1 MPSSSHFLLRYFS
14 VFVETSDPD
23 AGQTTSSLD
32 LAVGSEGGRRRTRR
46 YLPGGSGGGRKT
58 SERFRTQPITANEM
72 EESTGLMDAEGN
84 DNKKVDVK
92 TDDRAKMSVAAKMS
106 LFKELEKSSAPN
118 SSALLKPRSGSSF
131 HERRTRRGN
140 DHRFLTQPITCE
152 EMVAI
157 STPPSADVRSGQVES
172 VGDGDESCRMSMRDK
187 LALFNRLSVHGKNG
201 ASPTD
206 GPPER
211 RKQKGAR
218 YRTQPITVDEV
229 SLLQKGPIQLPAF
242 SLSSNLYDRHQASSV
257 NLKPSEVL
265 LIQPKSELSEPEST
279 HQASQE
285 YNSEPCL
292 KGILKKRRPEGSEWS
307 ENEGRELPQNQ
318 QQNGED
324 CTDAE
329 MFGRIEGAER
339 LESQRETSEVERS
352 SVNVAPWRQRAR
364 NRRETP
370 TQVQSEQDAPQ
381 EEWPSQSSPQEII
394 SSAANSSDVTG
405 HVE

>member
-1 MPSSSHFLLRYFS
+1 
-14 VFVETSDPD
+14 
-23 AGQTTSSLD
+23 
-32 LAVGSEGGRRRTRR
+32 
-46 YLPGGSGGGRKT
+46 
-58 SERFRTQPITANEM
+58 
-72 EESTGLMDAEGN
+72 
-84 DNKKVDVK
+84 
-92 TDDRAKMSVAAKMS
+92 
-106 LFKELEKSSAPN
+106 
-118 SSALLKPRSGSSF
+118 
-131 HERRTRRGN
+131 
-140 DHRFLTQPITCE
+140 
-152 EMVAI
+152 
-157 STPPSADVRSGQVES
+157 TPPSAGVRSGQIES

-229 SLLQKGPIQLPAF
+229 SL
-242 SLSSNLYDRHQASSV
+242 
-257 NLKPSEVL
+257 
-265 LIQPKSELSEPEST
+265 
-279 HQASQE
+279 E
-285 YNSEPCL
+285 YNSEPFL

-307 ENEGRELPQNQ
+307 ENEGQELPQNQ
-318 QQNGED
+318 QQNGGD

-329 MFGRIEGAER
+329 MFGWIEGAER

-352 SVNVAPWRQRAR
+352 SVKVAPWRQRAR

-370 TQVQSEQDAPQ
+370 TQVLSEQDAPQ

-405 HVE
+405 QVE